1 MELFN
6 IVQESVE
13 SLSYFKHW
21 RNKMREKL
29 IEKII
34 DRLGVYSTE
43 DLVEK
48 FQIDIHELVYEEIIR
63 KIKNKELDELL
74 GWIIVDV

>member
-1 MELFN
+1 
-6 IVQESVE
+6 
-13 SLSYFKHW
+13 
-21 RNKMREKL
+21 MREKL